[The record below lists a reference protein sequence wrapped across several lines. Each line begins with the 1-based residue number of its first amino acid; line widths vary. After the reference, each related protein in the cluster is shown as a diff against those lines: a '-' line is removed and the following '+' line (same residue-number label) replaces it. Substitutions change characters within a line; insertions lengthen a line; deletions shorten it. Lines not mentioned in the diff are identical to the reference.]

1 MRYLLDTNIFI
12 YLVIDPD
19 QLSRD
24 VKDILDDYD
33 NTFYMSSESVK
44 ELIVGFNNG
53 KLVSRF
59 WDTAAK
65 MVKDITNRYFIRIL
79 PVGEEHMDT
88 YAHLTLNLAED
99 HRDPSDHVII
109 ATPSPTVCPWFR
121 ATANS
126 SSTKTKA
133 WNWCT
138 TRNRFHHAPQRVK

>member
-12 YLVIDPD
+12 YLVIAPD

-24 VKDILDDYD
+24 VKAILDDYD
-33 NTFYMSSESVK
+33 NTFYMSSESFK

-88 YAHLTLNLAED
+88 YARLTLNLAED

-109 ATPSPTVCPWFR
+109 AHAITNRMTLDS
-121 ATANS
+121 ND
-126 SSTKTKA
+126 TKFKFYEDQGLEMVF
-133 WNWCT
+133 NE
-138 TRNRFHHAPQRVK
+138 K

>member
-12 YLVIDPD
+12 YAAIDRD
-19 QLSRD
+19 SLSRD
-24 VKDILDDYD
+24 VKAILDDYD

-44 ELIVGFNNG
+44 ELIVGFNSG

-88 YAHLTLNLAED
+88 YARLTLNLAED

-109 ATPSPTVCPWFR
+109 AHAITNGMPLV
-121 ATANS
+121 S
-126 SSTKTKA
+126 SDRKFKFYEDQGLELVF
-133 WNWCT
+133 NE
-138 TRNRFHHAPQRVK
+138 K

>member
-24 VKDILDDYD
+24 VKAILDDYD

-109 ATPSPTVCPWFR
+109 AHAITNRMPLV
-121 ATANS
+121 S
-126 SSTKTKA
+126 SDRKFKFYEGQGLELVY
-133 WNWCT
+133 NE
-138 TRNRFHHAPQRVK
+138 K

>member
-24 VKDILDDYD
+24 VKAIIDDYD

-88 YAHLTLNLAED
+88 YAHLTLNLAEE

-109 ATPSPTVCPWFR
+109 AHAITNRMPLV
-121 ATANS
+121 S
-126 SSTKTKA
+126 SDRKFKFYEDQGLELVF
-133 WNWCT
+133 NE
-138 TRNRFHHAPQRVK
+138 K

>member
-24 VKDILDDYD
+24 VKAILDDYD

-44 ELIVGFNNG
+44 ELIVGFNSG

-65 MVKDITNRYFIRIL
+65 MVKYITNRYFIRIL

-88 YAHLTLNLAED
+88 YARLTLNLAED

-109 ATPSPTVCPWFR
+109 AHAITNGMPLV
-121 ATANS
+121 S
-126 SSTKTKA
+126 SDRKFKFYEDQGLELVF
-133 WNWCT
+133 NE
-138 TRNRFHHAPQRVK
+138 K

>member
-12 YLVIDPD
+12 YAAIDRD

-24 VKDILDDYD
+24 VKAILDDYD

-109 ATPSPTVCPWFR
+109 AHAITNRMPLV
-121 ATANS
+121 S
-126 SSTKTKA
+126 SDRKFKFYEDQGLELVY
-133 WNWCT
+133 NE
-138 TRNRFHHAPQRVK
+138 K